1 MRTYKRKVGSRSYK
15 SSYTTEALQKAVKE
29 IQEGKISLR
38 KAHKQYKIPLGTLS
52 HRVARKH
59 GRKVGH
65 PTVFTADEEKAFVD
79 HINVVASWGFPFDA
93 FDVRILVKTY
103 LEKQG
108 KVVKQFANNIPSAD
122 FVRSF
127 LFRHKEQLS
136 LRRCQNIK
144 RTRASVSA
152 AEVKEYFS
160 NLKETL
166 DNGGEPIRKENIFNY
181 DETNLSDNPGTKKCI
196 YKRGVKYPERIKD
209 STKSAISVM
218 FCGSASGDMLPAYV
232 VYKAE
237 NLWSTWTEGGP
248 KGTRYNRSRSGW
260 FDACCFNDWFETLF
274 VRHARNLPGKKVL
287 IGDNLSSHFTP
298 TVLQLAAEYDILFVC
313 LPPNAT
319 HLLQPLDVA
328 FYRALKGYWRKVNR
342 SCVFAEFCQQLFV
355 RLIIPFQNCQDNI
368 YKIVLTISTFI

>member
-1 MRTYKRKVGSRSYK
+1 
-15 SSYTTEALQKAVKE
+15 
-29 IQEGKISLR
+29 
-38 KAHKQYKIPLGTLS
+38 
-52 HRVARKH
+52 
-59 GRKVGH
+59 
-65 PTVFTADEEKAFVD
+65 VFTTDEEKAFVD
-79 HINVVASWGFPFDA
+79 HINVAASWGFPFDA
-93 FDVRILVKTY
+93 FDVRILLKTY

-108 KVVKQFANNIPSAD
+108 KVVKQFADNIPSAD

-127 LFRHKEQLS
+127 LFRNKEQLS

-144 RTRASVSA
+144 RIQASVSA
-152 AEVKEYFS
+152 TEVKEYFS

-166 DNGGEPIRKENIFNY
+166 DNGGEPIKKENIFNH

-260 FDACCFNDWFETLF
+260 FDACCFNNWFETLF

-319 HLLQPLDVA
+319 SSA
-328 FYRALKGYWRKVNR
+328 A
-342 SCVFAEFCQQLFV
+342 
-355 RLIIPFQNCQDNI
+355 
-368 YKIVLTISTFI
+368 

>member
-1 MRTYKRKVGSRSYK
+1 M
-15 SSYTTEALQKAVKE
+15 
-29 IQEGKISLR
+29 
-38 KAHKQYKIPLGTLS
+38 
-52 HRVARKH
+52 
-59 GRKVGH
+59 
-65 PTVFTADEEKAFVD
+65 
-79 HINVVASWGFPFDA
+79 
-93 FDVRILVKTY
+93 
-103 LEKQG
+103 
-108 KVVKQFANNIPSAD
+108 
-122 FVRSF
+122 
-127 LFRHKEQLS
+127 
-136 LRRCQNIK
+136 
-144 RTRASVSA
+144 
-152 AEVKEYFS
+152 KEYFS

-260 FDACCFNDWFETLF
+260 LDACCFNNWFETLF

-319 HLLQPLDVA
+319 SSA
-328 FYRALKGYWRKVNR
+328 A
-342 SCVFAEFCQQLFV
+342 
-355 RLIIPFQNCQDNI
+355 
-368 YKIVLTISTFI
+368 

>member
-1 MRTYKRKVGSRSYK
+1 
-15 SSYTTEALQKAVKE
+15 
-29 IQEGKISLR
+29 
-38 KAHKQYKIPLGTLS
+38 
-52 HRVARKH
+52 
-59 GRKVGH
+59 
-65 PTVFTADEEKAFVD
+65 
-79 HINVVASWGFPFDA
+79 
-93 FDVRILVKTY
+93 
-103 LEKQG
+103 
-108 KVVKQFANNIPSAD
+108 
-122 FVRSF
+122 
-127 LFRHKEQLS
+127 
-136 LRRCQNIK
+136 
-144 RTRASVSA
+144 VSA
-152 AEVKEYFS
+152 TEVKEYFS

-328 FYRALKGYWRKVNR
+328 FYRPLKGYLRKVNR

-355 RLIIPFQNCQDNI
+355 RLIIPFQNWQDNI
-368 YKIVLTISTFI
+368 YKIVLTVSTFI